1 MCQEPANRQPVN
13 KCDLKR
19 LLIMLTL
26 GIAIG
31 GFIMLYIL
39 NCTPL
44 FAVEYSDNERLE
56 EAKKCH
62 ANDSVVAQKVMMQ
75 LCQGSQVEGID
86 STLLSNAINASVHY
100 NHLVD
105 SILYQTNIFIGKRY

>member
-56 EAKKCH
+56 EAKNAMQMIRLLHKS
-62 ANDSVVAQKVMMQ
+62 NDATVS
-75 LCQGSQVEGID
+75 
-86 STLLSNAINASVHY
+86 
-100 NHLVD
+100 
-105 SILYQTNIFIGKRY
+105 R

>member
-19 LLIMLTL
+19 PLIMLTL

-39 NCTPL
+39 IVHLCLQLNIL
-44 FAVEYSDNERLE
+44 IMKGLKKQKNAMQMIRLLR
-56 EAKKCH
+56 KK
-62 ANDSVVAQKVMMQ
+62 
-75 LCQGSQVEGID
+75 
-86 STLLSNAINASVHY
+86 
-100 NHLVD
+100 
-105 SILYQTNIFIGKRY
+105 